1 MPIYDVLIYITLAAI
16 LAYCT
21 YRMIKRI
28 RRSKRRRPVPPVSKK
43 FAALCQTTSQ
53 QFRLNLMA
61 LEAARKMADSAA
73 RSSKAD
79 ENIHISS

>member
-1 MPIYDVLIYITLAAI
+1 MLMYDVMVYIAVAAI
-16 LAYCT
+16 LVYCG
-21 YRMIKRI
+21 YRIISRFRKA
-28 RRSKRRRPVPPVSKK
+28 KHQRPVQPVSEKL
-43 FAALCQTTSQ
+43 AALCQTTSQ

>member
-28 RRSKRRRPVPPVSKK
+28 RRSKRRRPVPPVSEK
-43 FAALCQTTSQ
+43 FAALCQTTGQ

-61 LEAARKMADSAA
+61 IEAAQKMAASAA
-73 RSSKAD
+73 RSQKSGQT
-79 ENIHISS
+79 NTF